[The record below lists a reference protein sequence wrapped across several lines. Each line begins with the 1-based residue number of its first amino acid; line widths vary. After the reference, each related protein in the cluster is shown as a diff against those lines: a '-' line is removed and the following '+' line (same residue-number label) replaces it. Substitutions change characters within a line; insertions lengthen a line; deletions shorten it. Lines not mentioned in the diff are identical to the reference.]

1 MTRRALIA
9 GMTTLIGLIIGIVI
23 SKIAVATLIG
33 LAVGI
38 VVDQFLP
45 NKK

>member
-9 GMTTLIGLIIGIVI
+9 GMTTLIGLIAGIMMG
-23 SKIAVATLIG
+23 KIAVATLIG

-38 VVDQFLP
+38 TVDQFLP